1 MYHCDE
7 DVDNRGGY
15 AGAGSILETWIST
28 QLCYEPKTAQKI
40 SQCFF
45 FGGGGGWGT
54 RCSTLL
60 SLKLDGTFPHLD
72 FFLYVSPNKKHFI
85 SYLMFPFVCVES
97 NL

>member
-1 MYHCDE
+1 MYHSDE

-15 AGAGSILETWIST
+15 AGAGAGSIWETSIST

-45 FGGGGGWGT
+45 LWGGWGT
-54 RCSTLL
+54 RCSSRL

-72 FFLYVSPNKKHFI
+72 FFL
-85 SYLMFPFVCVES
+85 
-97 NL
+97 